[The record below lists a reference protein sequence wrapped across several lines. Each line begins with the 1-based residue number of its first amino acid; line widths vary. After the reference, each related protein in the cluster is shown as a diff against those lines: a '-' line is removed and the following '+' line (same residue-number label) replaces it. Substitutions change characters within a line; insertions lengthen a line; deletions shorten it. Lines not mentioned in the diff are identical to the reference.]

1 MSGTTGI
8 DVLVV
13 EDDPDMADVV
23 LRVLQMAGYTA
34 NRVENGEQ
42 ALAAVERLKPSVVLL
57 DVLMPVMDGWE
68 CARALRI
75 RYGCSLPIVLATAAE
90 HAGGRAAE
98 LGAND
103 VLPKPFGL
111 QDLLEV
117 VGRYANGRG
126 AVGM

>member
-1 MSGTTGI
+1 
-8 DVLVV
+8 
-13 EDDPDMADVV
+13 MADVV

-34 NRVENGEQ
+34 DRVENGEQ

-90 HAGGRAAE
+90 HAGARAAE

-126 AVGM
+126 AVGL